1 METASNNVQACVAST
16 RPARREWLQRVLG
29 HDVAEPQ
36 PASADASFR
45 SYWRVDVDG
54 ESLILM
60 DAPPDREDI
69 RPWLD
74 VARRLAA
81 AGLHAP
87 AIRADDA
94 EHGYVLMSDL
104 GSQTLLPVLAAD
116 NVDDWYAQ
124 AMSAILRMQRD
135 VDTSGLPAYDEQRLM
150 VELELMPRWF
160 LGEHLGFT
168 PSCEQ
173 WDIVENAH
181 RALINAALSQ
191 PKAFVHRDFH
201 SRNLMITSARIGGT
215 IADTVSLGIIDFQD
229 AVRGPVTYDL
239 VSLLRDCYVEWPVD
253 RVYGW
258 VETYRQRAVAAGLFD
273 ADSER
278 FRRWFDLM
286 GLQRHIKVLGIFC
299 RLLYRDGK
307 AGYLNDLP
315 LVWRYTQSVGRR
327 YPEIAPLVE
336 LIEAVLGDRDMTQ
349 PRAVMA

>member
-1 METASNNVQACVAST
+1 METASDNAQTRTASA
-16 RPARREWLQRVLG
+16 RPTRREWLQRALG
-29 HDVAEPQ
+29 HEVAEPL

-45 SYWRVDVDG
+45 SYWRVNVDG
-54 ESLILM
+54 ESLVLM

-74 VARRLAA
+74 VAKRLAA

-104 GSQTLLPVLAAD
+104 GSQTLLPAMDAD
-116 NVDDWYAQ
+116 NVDRWYGQ
-124 AMSAILRMQRD
+124 AMEAILRMQRD
-135 VDTSGLPAYDEQRLM
+135 VAVNDLPHYDEQRLM
-150 VELELMPRWF
+150 DELELMPRWF

-201 SRNLMITSARIGGT
+201 SRNLMIDGG
-215 IADTVSLGIIDFQD
+215 DLGIIDFQD

-239 VSLLRDCYVEWPVD
+239 VSLLRDCYIEWPED
-253 RVYGW
+253 RVYDW
-258 VETYRQRAVAAGLFD
+258 VDAYREQAISAGLFD
-273 ADSER
+273 ADPER

-299 RLLYRDGK
+299 RLWYRDGK

-315 LVWRYTQSVGRR
+315 LVWRYTRTVGRR
-327 YPEIAPLVE
+327 YPEVASLIE
-336 LIEAVLGDRDMTQ
+336 LIEDVLGDRDITQ
-349 PRAVMA
+349 PRVAAA